1 MPCIMSSGPAAG
13 EAIIAWFEDA
23 TAIET
28 ARVGGKGASL
38 SRMATAGLSVPPG
51 FIVCANAFSEFLET
65 CDGVGFVNRLMNGLD
80 VHNDT
85 ALADASA
92 KIQDLIC
99 SNPLPSAIG
108 RVIRDAY
115 EQLGKEALVAVRS
128 SAIGEDSEAASFA
141 GQQETFLNVRGAGT
155 VECRVKECWASF
167 FAPRAIFYRAQKGV
181 LTDTRMAVVVQ
192 EMVHA
197 TKSGVMFTVDPV
209 MKRRDHMV
217 IEAVFGLGEG
227 IVSGM
232 ITPDHYV
239 VDREDGSLV
248 REFIATQRVAVVHDV
263 PAGGTT
269 HKELSDEEGS
279 ARVLS
284 EVQLNALREMG
295 LRLEAFFGAPQD
307 VEWCIRDRDLLLLQS
322 RPITTL

>member
-1 MPCIMSSGPAAG
+1 MPCTAPGTAVG
-13 EAIIAWFEDA
+13 DAIIAWFDHA
-23 TAIET
+23 TASET
-28 ARVGGKGASL
+28 AHAGGKGASL
-38 SRMATAGLSVPPG
+38 SRMLTAGLPVPPG
-51 FIVCANAFSEFLET
+51 FVICAGAFQEFLGS
-65 CDGVGFVNRLMNGLD
+65 CHGADFVSRLMTGLD
-80 VHNDT
+80 VHNDA

-99 SNPLPSAIG
+99 SNPLLPGIA
-108 RVIRDAY
+108 RAIRDACG
-115 EQLGKEALVAVRS
+115 ELGKDAVVAVRS
-128 SAIGEDSEAASFA
+128 SAIGEDSETASFA
-141 GQQETFLNVRGAGT
+141 GQQETFLNVRGADA
-155 VECRVKECWASF
+155 VERCVKECWASF

-192 EMVHA
+192 EMVPA
-197 TKSGVMFTVDPV
+197 TKSGVLFTLDPV

-239 VDREDGSLV
+239 VDRDDGSLV
-248 REFIATQRVAVVHDV
+248 REFISMQPLAVVHDAE
-263 PAGGTT
+263 AGGTM
-269 HKELSDEEGS
+269 HRKLSEEEGG

-284 EVQLNALREMG
+284 DDQLNELREMG
-295 LRLEAFFGAPQD
+295 LRLEVFFGAPQD
-307 VEWCIRDRDLLLLQS
+307 VEWCIRDRKLWLLQS